1 MFSYDLDAVN
11 AGTADNGGFTLN
23 SEWNQFFISNKT
35 EFNLG
40 DDTTVDNVA
49 QRAYDYVSGLKDGK
63 TQVVPFAKK
72 ASDWAKTQT
81 GLTIKTESAAK
92 IAVDGKY
99 TATFTDLPTVPTSS
113 ARRPVPPIP
122 VTSVAPMPSCSMC

>member
-49 QRAYDYVSGLKDGK
+49 QRPMTTS
-63 TQVVPFAKK
+63 P
-72 ASDWAKTQT
+72 ASRT
-81 GLTIKTESAAK
+81 GR
-92 IAVDGKY
+92 
-99 TATFTDLPTVPTSS
+99 PRSS
-113 ARRPVPPIP
+113 RSPRRPPIGRRP
-122 VTSVAPMPSCSMC
+122 RPA